1 MSEFLDFAKGLQ
13 ADLFGTPE
21 KAQAQAEKQAELE
34 AQRVQAEKANN
45 REAAGMRL
53 FDAGIPSEVES
64 VVRQV
69 IRDGIDDPS
78 WEYPDPIPQAMRAV
92 TQGPTRLVVLLGP
105 PGEGKSVAAGFAL
118 THALE
123 MGRQGLWRTG
133 VQLAK
138 ELRSWDKS
146 DVKIRHRA
154 EGVDIL
160 VVDDLGLESAR
171 NASVAPALAGL
182 LLSRFEAGRSTI
194 VTSNIRGPEELRQR
208 YGAQIFDRLRTRGGL
223 LFLCTGKDYRKKS

>member
-13 ADLFGTPE
+13 ADLFGSPE
-21 KAQAQAEKQAELE
+21 KSKAQAEKQAELE
-34 AQRVQAEKANN
+34 HKRVQAEKANN

-53 FDAGIPSEVES
+53 FDAGIPSEVEA
-64 VVRQV
+64 VVRRV
-69 IRDGIDDPS
+69 IRDGVDDPT

-92 TQGPTRLVVLLGP
+92 TEGPTRLVVLLGP

-123 MGRQGLWRTG
+123 LGRQGLWRTG

-138 ELRSWDKS
+138 ELRSWDKA
-146 DVKIRHRA
+146 DVRVRHRA
-154 EGVDIL
+154 EQVDIL

-171 NASVAPALAGL
+171 NPSVAPALAGL
-182 LLSRFEAGRSTI
+182 LLSRFEANRATI
-194 VTSNIRGPEELRQR
+194 VTSNIRSPQELKQR
-208 YGAQIFDRLRTRGGL
+208 YGAQVYDRLRTKGGL
-223 LFLCTGKDYRKKS
+223 LFLCNGKDYRKKC